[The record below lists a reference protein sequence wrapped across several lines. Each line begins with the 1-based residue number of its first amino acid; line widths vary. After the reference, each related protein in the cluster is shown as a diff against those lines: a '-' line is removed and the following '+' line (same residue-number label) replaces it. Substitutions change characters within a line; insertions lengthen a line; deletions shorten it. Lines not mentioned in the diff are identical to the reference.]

1 MSLLSES
8 VKWVLC
14 IVFGIAFMYVSNRVV
29 VYQEISWWACV
40 EKCFIP
46 VTSNLY
52 NAKFHKKE

>member
-1 MSLLSES
+1 
-8 VKWVLC
+8 
-14 IVFGIAFMYVSNRVV
+14 MYVSNRVV